1 MESLPLADMP
11 WAVGLTTVPSVAPAK
26 TAPLTLDQVVAVVA
40 AQGITTGCQM
50 VLSRR
55 RPAASTPPPAS
66 PPIRAAN
73 APLHIDPASGQVVKD
88 LRFADYGPVAQ
99 AISYGTSLH
108 MGRYFGLANQL
119 VCAAISLGLMAMAIT
134 GLVMWIQRKPA
145 RKLGA
150 PSHPAALPPMRAWAI
165 GLGLL
170 GAVFPMMGVTL
181 LAVWLLDRR
190 IAGAGSVRTA
200 PTV

>member
-1 MESLPLADMP
+1 M
-11 WAVGLTTVPSVAPAK
+11 
-26 TAPLTLDQVVAVVA
+26 
-40 AQGITTGCQM
+40 
-50 VLSRR
+50 
-55 RPAASTPPPAS
+55 
-66 PPIRAAN
+66 
-73 APLHIDPASGQVVKD
+73 
-88 LRFADYGPVAQ
+88 AQ

-119 VCAAISLGLMAMAIT
+119 ICAAISLGLMAMAVT

-150 PSHPAALPPMRAWAI
+150 PGHPAALPPMRAWAI

-181 LAVWLLDRR
+181 LLVWQLDRR
-190 IAGAGSVRTA
+190 IAGAGGVRTA